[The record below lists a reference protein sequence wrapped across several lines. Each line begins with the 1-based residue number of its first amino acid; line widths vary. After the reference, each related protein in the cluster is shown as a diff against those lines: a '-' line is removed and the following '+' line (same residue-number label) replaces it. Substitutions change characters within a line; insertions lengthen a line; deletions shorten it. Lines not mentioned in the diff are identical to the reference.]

1 MIPPA
6 PGRPTASGGG
16 RHRARPRTRLLRL
29 VFRAGPAAAAGT
41 LALAM
46 SLPSAGGPA
55 ADTATELPPGASA
68 TGPDGGLRISL
79 AESGLRAAVPA
90 PTRVRIP
97 SIGVDSELALLGVDG
112 AGVLVPPTDFDRAGW
127 FSGSPLP
134 GEVGPAVIAGHVD
147 SRDGPAVFFR
157 LRDLVPGDAVLV
169 DRADGSTARFTVS
182 GADRYPKDGFPTQ
195 DVYGA
200 TPRAELRLITCGGA
214 FDRDRRS
221 YVDNVVVSAVL
232 TG

>member
-1 MIPPA
+1 VIPPG

-16 RHRARPRTRLLRL
+16 RHRARPRPRLLRL
-29 VFRAGPAAAAGT
+29 VSRAGPAAVAGT
-41 LALAM
+41 LALAL
-46 SLPSAGGPA
+46 SLPSASGPA
-55 ADTATELPPGASA
+55 ADAGLPPAASA
-68 TGPDGGLRISL
+68 TGPGGVVRISL
-79 AESGLRAAVPA
+79 AESGLRAEVAA

-97 SIGVDSELALLGVDG
+97 SIGVDSELALLGVD
-112 AGVLVPPTDFDRAGW
+112 ADGVLVPPADFDRAGW

-169 DRADGSTARFTVS
+169 DRADGSSARFTVS

-232 TG
+232 AG